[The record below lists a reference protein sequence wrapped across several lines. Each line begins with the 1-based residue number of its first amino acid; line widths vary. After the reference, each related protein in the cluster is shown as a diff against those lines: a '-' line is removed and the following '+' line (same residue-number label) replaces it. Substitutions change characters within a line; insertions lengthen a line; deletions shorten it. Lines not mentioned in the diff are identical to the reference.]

1 MASKNDNLEH
11 RGRFQAQGGGV
22 EESES
27 WAQEK
32 PLSLFRALKLLA
44 KLISKLATKDY
55 EKRRD
60 QFDKA
65 EQFVKNAAESGGLY
79 AKTSKSFGVKGSKD
93 ERVDV
98 EVWGGKAFVQEQ
110 EEDE

>member
-1 MASKNDNLEH
+1 MANNDNNLEH
-11 RGRFQAQGGGV
+11 RGRFQVQGGGV
-22 EESES
+22 EESEC

-32 PLSLFRALKLLA
+32 PLSLASALKLLA
-44 KLISKLATKDY
+44 KLIGKLAFRDY

-60 QFDKA
+60 QFGKA

-79 AKTSKSFGVKGSKD
+79 AKTSKSFKVKGSKD

-98 EVWGGKAFVQEQ
+98 EVWAGKAFV
-110 EEDE
+110 EEDDKS